1 VFLSF
6 ELKVEKENGKLD
18 IDSVHFE
25 TRLEQLRVIFPN
37 HEFIGWYVA
46 SSNHLVSPLM
56 LELHTKLVA
65 INPSALLLVFD
76 ASLAGEQADG
86 PKHSLPLAVYETK
99 QPAPV
104 NRAKLQSC
112 GGTAE
117 EEGAAEYYVE
127 VSDENRSAISGSQEG
142 TIMASKLAPLRIVIE
157 SGEAERVATEHVASI
172 SRTVAD
178 DGVATGSAQT
188 RLLSG
193 GDVTSSTPQIATFL
207 ASQRIA
213 IEMLRKDLG
222 TLKTYVGDV
231 IGGRAPFDPDVLQ
244 IVQRVLNNRPVV
256 KDDEMFDL
264 AMAQEETNYQMVS
277 YLAAITRAVATVRTV
292 SFRANTALEGA
303 RVANTPIVNPN
314 QDSMFDMSMGGMMS
328 LMGASSGGGMG
339 RRLGGRAR
347 GFGDIR

>member
-1 VFLSF
+1 
-6 ELKVEKENGKLD
+6 
-18 IDSVHFE
+18 
-25 TRLEQLRVIFPN
+25 
-37 HEFIGWYVA
+37 
-46 SSNHLVSPLM
+46 
-56 LELHTKLVA
+56 
-65 INPSALLLVFD
+65 
-76 ASLAGEQADG
+76 
-86 PKHSLPLAVYETK
+86 
-99 QPAPV
+99 
-104 NRAKLQSC
+104 
-112 GGTAE
+112 
-117 EEGAAEYYVE
+117 
-127 VSDENRSAISGSQEG
+127 NRSAISGSQEG

-328 LMGASSGGGMG
+328 LMGASSGGMG